1 MQVILAGTAHRPEDF
16 GAAVRLAPDQQRVVA
31 LFGPSVEF
39 VSKFRADQL
48 DGGKGRS
55 QLMRRRGDDP
65 AKVGQLLFAGKR
77 HLRSKQGP
85 AHRPDLGRDAA
96 GVDRQEAYPDDDG
109 QPVAY
114 AEDRGGRQNRAA
126 GGTQGKVIERD
137 KGDEGDGHKRDRP
150 AGPWAENRGA
160 NCRRGEDQEGE
171 RICQPPVSPRR
182 SASCAVSKRRLAI
195 VCPSDRRLVSGKTLI
210 AAMFAATAMPTTRKH
225 GPSGTASDSGPEATV
240 RAATWPAT
248 AAQRNR
254 ISVRSRT

>member
-171 RICQPPVSPRR
+171 RICQPPCQSQKKCQLRGVEKEACHRLPFGQTLGFRKDADR
-182 SASCAVSKRRLAI
+182 SH
-195 VCPSDRRLVSGKTLI
+195 VC
-210 AAMFAATAMPTTRKH
+210 
-225 GPSGTASDSGPEATV
+225 
-240 RAATWPAT
+240 
-248 AAQRNR
+248 RNR
-254 ISVRSRT
+254 NADNKKTWTKRHGKR